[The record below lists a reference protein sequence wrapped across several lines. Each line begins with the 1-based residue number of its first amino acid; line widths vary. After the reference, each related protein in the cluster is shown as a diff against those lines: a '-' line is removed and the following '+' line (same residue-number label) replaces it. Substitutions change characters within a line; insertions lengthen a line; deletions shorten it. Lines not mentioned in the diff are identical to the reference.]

1 MGLASS
7 QARMLLLTARKSDLE
22 YRAQMISQ
30 RKINLAMQ
38 TQTLAQTYSQALND
52 KVMKFTYTTA
62 KGESQ
67 QELLSYKSLTTAN
80 ENFIGDYLVKT
91 SNGNYAASSDTD
103 RLAIAVKLANA
114 NKMYTV
120 DNRVTKNYYHP
131 SNAKEGQNI
140 EMSYKNL
147 QNENYLVQVSENAKE
162 NAGKFLAKGVED
174 RDNIV
179 KLLVQNDGKTFDQ
192 LDEDEL
198 KEYNDRVIID
208 KNNTL
213 TSSDALGQAYAD
225 KNISVVKFNKGEGD
239 EKGTYDY
246 VNLGEI
252 FSQSEIETQAVR
264 VNASNLSQEQQAQ
277 LIAEVEARYG
287 EIKVVAGLD
296 NSAYFQDALRNG
308 GLFLFKQET
317 QDEGFQSLAWSADR
331 NISDVADSSNDAQAQ
346 ADYEAKS
353 LVLSNQD
360 KMLDLEL
367 NQIETQHKAIE
378 TERDS
383 VKKVIE
389 KNIDVS
395 YKIFA

>member
-67 QELLSYKSLTTAN
+67 QEILGYDSFKAKSN
-80 ENFIGDYLVKT
+80 GSFIGDYLVKT
-91 SNGNYAASSDTD
+91 SNGQYAAASDTD
-103 RLAIAVKLANA
+103 KLAIAVKLANTEGL
-114 NKMYTV
+114 KTEFKTV
-120 DNRVTKNYYHP
+120 TRNYYP
-131 SNAKEGQNI
+131 SENGNGENQELKY
-140 EMSYKNL
+140 SNL
-147 QNENYLVQVSENAKE
+147 RNENYLVRISSDENKE
-162 NAGKFLAKGVED
+162 NVGKFLATSEED
-174 RDNIV
+174 RIEIANI
-179 KLLVQNDGKTFDQ
+179 LAANAGEDYSSLS
-192 LDEDEL
+192 DED
-198 KEYNDRVIID
+198 KEDYKKQVVLD
-208 KNNTL
+208 KNQCL
-213 TSSDALGQAYAD
+213 STSESLGQACRSGAV
-225 KNISVVKFNKGEGD
+225 SVVKFNKSETE
-239 EKGTYDY
+239 EK
-246 VNLGEI
+246 
-252 FSQSEIETQAVR
+252 SEYI
-264 VNASNLSQEQQAQ
+264 NAISTKDIKMDVKKEESTKQYNIATLSQEEKDELLAAYDNQ
-277 LIAEVEARYG
+277 
-287 EIKVVAGLD
+287 IKVVDGIT
-296 NSAYFQDALRNG
+296 NRAYFQDALRNG
-308 GLFLFKQET
+308 ALFLFKKEEENQGYE
-317 QDEGFQSLAWSADR
+317 SISWSADR

-353 LVLSNQD
+353 MVLSNQD